1 MRIINGKYKNRRFN
15 ISKNIN
21 IRPTTDRA
29 KESLFNILDNLYNL
43 EKSKVLDLFSGS
55 GNISY
60 EFYSRGSD
68 VTSVELNRKCI
79 KLIKEN
85 CENFNMNINVKQNN
99 VFSFLNSCEDN
110 YDVIFADPP
119 FKFTKDKYEKIIKLI
134 FDNQIIAKHGIV
146 IIEHSDFI
154 NFENYKYFL
163 KSRKYGD
170 VNFSF
175 LNN

>member
-29 KESLFNILDNLYNL
+29 KESLFNILDNMCNL

-60 EFYSRGSD
+60 EFNSRGSD

-85 CENFNMNINVKQNN
+85 CENFNMNINIKQNN
-99 VFSFLNSCEDN
+99 VFSFLNSCEDSF
-110 YDVIFADPP
+110 DIIFADPP

-134 FDNQIIAKHGIV
+134 FENQIITEHGFV
-146 IIEHSDFI
+146 IIEHSNFI
-154 NFENYKYFL
+154 NFENYEYFL
-163 KSRKYGD
+163 KSKKYGD

-175 LNN
+175 LNK

>member
-29 KESLFNILDNLYNL
+29 KESLFNILDNMRNL

-85 CENFNMNINVKQNN
+85 CEKFNMNINIKQSN
-99 VFSFLNSCEDN
+99 VFSFLNSCN
-110 YDVIFADPP
+110 YSYDVIFADPHLNLQ
-119 FKFTKDKYEKIIKLI
+119 KINMRKL
-134 FDNQIIAKHGIV
+134 
-146 IIEHSDFI
+146 
-154 NFENYKYFL
+154 
-163 KSRKYGD
+163 
-170 VNFSF
+170 
-175 LNN
+175 